1 LIEDINV
8 FEWINLPGEAE
19 MEAQIEW
26 VGKLIR
32 RAEEK
37 KKMEERVGDVQV
49 QLKELEVEVADLSS
63 NIGILAERLNS
74 ILGLHEEENPN
85 AEKVSRVAVCDLS
98 QAIQIQ
104 RDKVHKL
111 LLAVQI
117 ILNRLEI

>member
-1 LIEDINV
+1 MMMK
-8 FEWINLPGEAE
+8 WIDLPGEAE
-19 MEAQIEW
+19 IEAQIEW

-85 AEKVSRVAVCDLS
+85 AEKGSRVAVCDLS

-104 RDKVHKL
+104 RDKEHK
-111 LLAVQI
+111 
-117 ILNRLEI
+117 